1 MKAFFLGKNKTLSY
15 EGRRRLRGYLFI
27 SPWLIGLLLM
37 FLIPLVQSVLYSV
50 SDLEFLSGSI
60 KLNFIGFSK
69 YVKVFTEDGKA
80 LKLLFSSLGG
90 ILLDTVYITV
100 FSLFI
105 AVVLSQE
112 FSGRMLAR
120 AVFFMPVIVTSGVII
135 SIIRGDSVSSQMFS
149 GDRSSAMLKSV
160 ELSDI
165 LLKAGYSS
173 EMVGMLTGLIDN
185 LFDLVWKSGVQI
197 LLVLAGLQGI
207 SPALYESSSMDG
219 ATGWEVFW
227 FITLPMITPIL
238 LLTTVYTIID
248 GLSDYSNQY
257 QKLALSYAQQLD
269 YSYSSVLVCLYF
281 AATMLLLGIVFL
293 VAKRRFDDA
302 L

>member
-1 MKAFFLGKNKTLSY
+1 
-15 EGRRRLRGYLFI
+15 
-27 SPWLIGLLLM
+27 
-37 FLIPLVQSVLYSV
+37 
-50 SDLEFLSGSI
+50 
-60 KLNFIGFSK
+60 
-69 YVKVFTEDGKA
+69 
-80 LKLLFSSLGG
+80 
-90 ILLDTVYITV
+90 
-100 FSLFI
+100 
-105 AVVLSQE
+105 
-112 FSGRMLAR
+112 MLAR

-149 GDRSSAMLKSV
+149 GDRSSSMLKSV

-165 LLKAGYSS
+165 LLQAGYSS
-173 EMVGMLTGLIDN
+173 DMVGMLTGLIDN

-238 LLTTVYTIID
+238 LLTTVYTVID
-248 GLSDYSNQY
+248 GLSDYSNEY
-257 QKLALSYAQQLD
+257 QKLVVSYAQQFD
-269 YSYSSVLVCLYF
+269 YSYSSVLTWLYF
-281 AATMLLLGIVFL
+281 VAVMLLLGIVFL
-293 VAKRRFDDA
+293 IAKRHFDDA